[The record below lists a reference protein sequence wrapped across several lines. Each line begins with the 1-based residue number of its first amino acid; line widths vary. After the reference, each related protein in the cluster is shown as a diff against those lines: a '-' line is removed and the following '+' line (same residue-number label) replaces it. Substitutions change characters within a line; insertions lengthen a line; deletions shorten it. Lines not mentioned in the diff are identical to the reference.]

1 MTTPPSKF
9 RPVSARSLRRIV
21 GSLLVASLAATPIVW
36 LGGSAQA
43 SSKTSTTTTYKI
55 PAGTVLN
62 VGDQEQFLQTAL
74 TDSGALKGAPYKVNF
89 VEFDSGPLVNA
100 GFAAH
105 QIDLGFMGDLPASLA
120 VQAGLPVKAVA
131 ALLPIGASE
140 FLLAKPGITSISQ
153 LKGQT
158 VAYTT
163 GTAEQAFA
171 LRALASAGLSQKDV
185 TQVNVA
191 LAQLGTA
198 LESGSAVASVVSI
211 EQKVEYQQT
220 NPTAQVLAT
229 QETVK
234 PASYD
239 YMLAT
244 SAALNNKAKLAAID
258 DFTARMIKAENWV
271 KTHTAQYNTDYYVNL
286 FHLTSTEAEQ
296 ILKAGGTYKYVPL
309 NGTEINALQNVVDL
323 LANAGGIPKSFSASP
338 LFSTTVSARYN
349 AILKANKQV
358 G

>member
-1 MTTPPSKF
+1 
-9 RPVSARSLRRIV
+9 
-21 GSLLVASLAATPIVW
+21 
-36 LGGSAQA
+36 
-43 SSKTSTTTTYKI
+43 
-55 PAGTVLN
+55 
-62 VGDQEQFLQTAL
+62 
-74 TDSGALKGAPYKVNF
+74 
-89 VEFDSGPLVNA
+89 VNA

-105 QIDLGFMGDLPASLA
+105 QIDLGFMGDLPAALA
-120 VQAGLPVKAVA
+120 VQSGLPVKAVA
-131 ALLPIGASE
+131 AMLPIGASE

-171 LRALASAGLSQKDV
+171 LRALATAGLSQKDV

-191 LAQLGTA
+191 LDQLGTA
-198 LESGSAVASVVSI
+198 LESGSAVASVVSV

-229 QETVK
+229 QLTVK

-244 SAALNNKAKLAAID
+244 ETALNNKAKLAAIN
-258 DFTARMIKAENWV
+258 DFTVRLIKAENWV
-271 KTHTAQYNTDYYVNL
+271 KTHEAQYNTDYYVNL
-286 FHLTSTEAEQ
+286 FHLTPAQ
-296 ILKAGGTYKYVPL
+296 AQLILQAGGTYKYVPL
-309 NGTEINALQNVVDL
+309 NGSEINALQNVVDL
-323 LANAGGIPKSFSASP
+323 LSNADAIPESFNVAP
-338 LFSTTVSARYN
+338 LFSTAVSARYN
-349 AILKANKQV
+349 AIVKANAQV